1 MDCGALVAQRD
12 HQLQDRPTAYTH
24 YDALDFPD
32 EKIVATS
39 CLTKIRPISNS
50 SCGTSDIAR
59 GCTLIFDFL
68 YSGPNFGALASVAA
82 LRHLVCI
89 PQPHTPRCDL
99 PRATCW
105 QKISCRSTMA
115 FIRTTLTPMRYGPIR
130 QACDSMF
137 EARLLHAA
145 DANSTTLCARLA
157 KP

>member
-24 YDALDFPD
+24 HDALDFPD
-32 EKIVATS
+32 ERIVATS

-82 LRHLVCI
+82 LRHLVRLGVICRG
-89 PQPHTPRCDL
+89 RCAGKRFHAEVPWHLFEQLSRQCDTVRSAR
-99 PRATCW
+99 RAIVCL
-105 QKISCRSTMA
+105 RRARYMR
-115 FIRTTLTPMRYGPIR
+115 RTPIR
-130 QACDSMF
+130 QC
-137 EARLLHAA
+137 
-145 DANSTTLCARLA
+145 CALD
-157 KP
+157 